1 MATFNLSHFEMA
13 RQLWQNVQAVKPGQK
28 VIVTGRDLDVS
39 TVVAV
44 SRGKCQPCLTEDE
57 TTLRRIRESVR
68 QLSDYL
74 SKGNTVYGVTTGFGG
89 SADSRTNETSKLQV
103 ALLQLTQAGVL
114 LESDKTGS
122 AKSPEYHTET
132 NSHPASWVRATM
144 LVRCNATARGHSAV
158 TMGVLQ
164 AILRLLRHD
173 ITPIIPLRG
182 TVSASGDLM
191 PLSYI
196 AGAIEGNPD
205 VAVRRYRG
213 SEVCVESASEALA
226 RENIPKVIFGPKEAL
241 GLVNGTAPSAAV
253 AALIMYD
260 AHHLAVLSQAVTAIA
275 VDALNGNSESFH
287 PFIAQL
293 ATVDRSPARG
303 SSLAHQQVTTELNS
317 SADNPLV
324 DIDVGEVYYG
334 VIFQAAVVTAAMEKT
349 RLTLQMLGRLLFA
362 QSTEMIDPNLN
373 NGLPTNLAA
382 DDPSTSFTMK
392 GVDISM
398 AAYAS
403 ELCYLA
409 NPVSSHVH
417 TAEMHNQSINSLAF
431 LSARMTKKAVEMVS
445 LMASTCLYI
454 GCQAMDLRAM
464 QVEFLA
470 AAQIALDAVN
480 KRLLT
485 ERLGKKGVRRFNEAL
500 KEIIS
505 TTWREASR
513 LDVADRIKRLGDAAL
528 LELLRTVKAD
538 SKPSSL
544 LLSFAEPWR
553 HDFESTAMTVYE
565 DVRRNFFA
573 SPTTEKYI
581 GIVPRALYRK
591 VRHDLGVPFH
601 QGLVEHPGTEASI
614 VQGNT
619 VRPRKTVG
627 SWISI
632 IYEALLDGRIYEAL
646 YDNSYQDAKG
656 LCSDSIG
663 DSFPVSD
670 TGNGFVMNAER
681 CSCNGTSEPAW
692 NGHEVTASKNGHAQI
707 RGKKRKQPGDS
718 TYDGRR
724 LDKRPTHM
732 RGGRLDSE
740 EDTIDTESTD

>member
-1 MATFNLSHFEMA
+1 MSAEHKPC
-13 RQLWQNVQAVKPGQK
+13 RQQRLNG
-28 VIVTGRDLDVS
+28 
-39 TVVAV
+39 
-44 SRGKCQPCLTEDE
+44 
-57 TTLRRIRESVR
+57 TT
-68 QLSDYL
+68 
-74 SKGNTVYGVTTGFGG
+74 GVTTGFGG

-226 RENIPKVIFGPKEAL
+226 RENIPKIIFGPKEAL

-287 PFIAQL
+287 PFIAQVRPHAGQIEAAKNIL
-293 ATVDRSPARG
+293 GFLQG
-303 SSLAHQQVTTELNS
+303 SSFAKGIKSRKDYNPSGLAQDRYALRNSPQWIGPQLEDLLFAHQQVTTELNS

-334 VIFQAAVVTAAMEKT
+334 ANFQAAVVTAAMEKT

-692 NGHEVTASKNGHAQI
+692 NGHEARASKNGHAQI